1 MRDPSRI
8 DEMLDVLGQVWKAH
22 PDLRLGQ
29 LVNTAGFLR
38 AGAGLPTWV
47 IEDGPMLAGLRDML
61 EPLPPGAVMTPVGP
75 RGTGA
80 VPGDAD
86 ALRQEL
92 DKFYSGRP
100 APLPDGVVP
109 EDPDEAAQAAQDA
122 ESGVSC
128 AEAAR
133 RRYTRGHPGND

>member
-47 IEDGPMLAGLRDML
+47 IEDGPML
-61 EPLPPGAVMTPVGP
+61 PVGP

-122 ESGVSC
+122 ESGVSF